1 MSLSDTDITNK
12 NINIIN
18 DKIENKEENTND
30 TIEEEQS
37 VEEDENT
44 NTTIE
49 EEQSVEE
56 DENTDTTIEEEQS
69 VEEETKNITIEN
81 EESIEEES
89 IEEGSIKEETETIT
103 IENKSINIKLNNDDL
118 ENKQLSLFQKQI
130 ITKIFNNALEVLKE
144 LINKPNLNDM
154 LVITITITNLA
165 NLVETIKITNNKGV
179 YSKLSGNDKR
189 KIVLFIGELIL
200 SKIISI
206 KNKDSVILLF
216 NTYAESILERIITF
230 AKKNKTVN
238 IINKQVKNKNCCTIS

>member
-37 VEEDENT
+37 VEEEENT
-44 NTTIE
+44 N
-49 EEQSVEE
+49 
-56 DENTDTTIEEEQS
+56 TTIEEEQS

-81 EESIEEES
+81 EES

-206 KNKDSVILLF
+206 KNKDRVI
-216 NTYAESILERIITF
+216 
-230 AKKNKTVN
+230 
-238 IINKQVKNKNCCTIS
+238 